1 MGRVFSAYG
10 TPLMAVPLFNY
21 LGRTLFYSEDDWT
34 VVEQNLWRE
43 RGNWGQL
50 VNMLGREGE
59 DRIKSGIF
67 YVAVVQLVIIFWSET

>member
-1 MGRVFSAYG
+1 METEERMWEVFSAYV
-10 TPLMAVPLFNY
+10 TPLTVVPLFNY

-50 VNMLGREGE
+50 VNILGR
-59 DRIKSGIF
+59 
-67 YVAVVQLVIIFWSET
+67 